1 MGTQYSAGSRQHAVA
16 NSGTQHSIV
25 GVFNT
30 SVEAERALDQLR
42 AQGVAPED
50 VSLMMRDVKASEE
63 AASTPPAA
71 NVMGGAAT
79 GAAFGGLLGG
89 LAGWM
94 LAIGAITLPGVGP
107 IVVVGAGGLMG
118 AGALASMLTGLA
130 LGAAT
135 GGLIGALLGL
145 GVPEEEARQYESHLR
160 DGQILLTVDPIR
172 RSM

>member
-1 MGTQYSAGSRQHAVA
+1 MGTQYSAGSRQQTVA
-16 NSGTQHSIV
+16 NSGTRHSIV
-25 GVFNT
+25 GVFDT

-50 VSLMMRDVKASEE
+50 VSLMMRDMKATEE

-94 LAIGAITLPGVGP
+94 LAIGAI
-107 IVVVGAGGLMG
+107 
-118 AGALASMLTGLA
+118 
-130 LGAAT
+130 
-135 GGLIGALLGL
+135 
-145 GVPEEEARQYESHLR
+145 
-160 DGQILLTVDPIR
+160 
-172 RSM
+172 